1 VALVLPC
8 RGGNQEYSQIAAV
21 IEGEEAPTHRAI
33 QERIGII
40 RKGVLSHGVAQF
52 FRNGAVAVPRTKNPK
67 ARARAAEQ
75 QELGPQE
82 PGEQKDSAHIFSGG
96 ATGLQGRLPDVSVK
110 EETLAAS
117 IKHENPDGNVTIS
130 AVDDQGNTTPS
141 PHRDSNTRVSGTGQ
155 PTTTHRRGFTS
166 QRGNPFTSPPPT
178 IASNQP
184 KNRSTRKRRRSDT
197 DTGSE
202 SASMTETSDTEVSLV
217 APDFDMR
224 LRPEHR
230 RVNTYGSDGDSREPD
245 SDDSDGAWVPHAED
259 VGHRAKRVRR

>member
-8 RGGNQEYSQIAAV
+8 SGSNQEYSQITAV

-33 QERIGII
+33 QERFGIV
-40 RKGVLSHGVAQF
+40 RKGVQSHGVAQF
-52 FRNGAVAVPRTKNPK
+52 FRNGAVAVPRTKKPK
-67 ARARAAEQ
+67 AR
-75 QELGPQE
+75 
-82 PGEQKDSAHIFSGG
+82 K
-96 ATGLQGRLPDVSVK
+96 TPDVSIK

-117 IKHENPDGNVTIS
+117 MKHENPNGNATIS
-130 AVDDQGNTTPS
+130 AAGDQGNNTPS
-141 PHRDSNTRVSGTGQ
+141 PHRDSN
-155 PTTTHRRGFTS
+155 
-166 QRGNPFTSPPPT
+166 PT

-184 KNRSTRKRRRSDT
+184 KNRSTRKRRRSDA

-202 SASMTETSDTEVSLV
+202 SASIAETSDTEVSLV
-217 APDFDMR
+217 APDFDMK

-230 RVNTYGSDGDSREPD
+230 RVNTYASDGESGELD